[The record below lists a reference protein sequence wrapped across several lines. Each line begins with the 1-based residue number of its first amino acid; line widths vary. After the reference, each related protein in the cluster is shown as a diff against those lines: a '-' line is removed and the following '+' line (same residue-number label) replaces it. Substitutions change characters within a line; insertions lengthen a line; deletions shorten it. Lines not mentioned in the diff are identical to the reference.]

1 MTQHE
6 LYQTFVAIYRAGSIS
21 GAAKLRHL
29 TQPAVS
35 QQLAA
40 LEALVGTSLFQ
51 RTPKGAIPTRRGQ
64 ALYAQVFDALDRLER
79 VSRSLRRSTT
89 INEQSTICLGAPPEY
104 FYTFA
109 LERLRGVTFDMH
121 ISFGEAKEQLTQLE
135 LGTLDAVISTAKPT
149 QRTLQHRVL
158 GQKQFVL
165 VGPPAVALPAPDL
178 SPAELGAWL
187 NQQAWVSYSVDL
199 PITRRFWHQHLGT
212 RFDARQRI
220 VVPDLRAVLRAV
232 ELGYGLSILPE
243 FLCQA
248 ALREGRIQEV
258 WAVRQ
263 LIPSDQWILAF
274 REVDADRP
282 AVIQLGDRLAMPRDE
297 PR

>member
-1 MTQHE
+1 MM
-6 LYQTFVAIYRAGSIS
+6 LYLI
-21 GAAKLRHL
+21 
-29 TQPAVS
+29 
-35 QQLAA
+35 
-40 LEALVGTSLFQ
+40 
-51 RTPKGAIPTRRGQ
+51 
-64 ALYAQVFDALDRLER
+64 
-79 VSRSLRRSTT
+79 
-89 INEQSTICLGAPPEY
+89 EY

-109 LERLRGVTFDMH
+109 LERLRGVTFDMQ

-149 QRTLQHRVL
+149 QRALQHRVL

-212 RFDARQRI
+212 RFDARQTI

-243 FLCQA
+243 FLCRA
-248 ALREGRIQEV
+248 AIREGRIQEV

-282 AVIQLGDRLAMPRDE
+282 AVIQLGDRFAMPLDE

>member
-64 ALYAQVFDALDRLER
+64 GLYAQVFDPLDRLEQ
-79 VSRSLRRSTT
+79 VSRSLRPSTT
-89 INEQSTICLGAPPEY
+89 TTEQSTICLGVPPEY

-109 LERLRGVTFDMH
+109 LERLRSVTFDMQ
-121 ISFGEAKEQLTQLE
+121 ISFGEAKEQLAQLE

-149 QRTLQHRVL
+149 QRALQHRVL
-158 GQKQFVL
+158 GPKQFVL

-178 SPAELGAWL
+178 SLAELGAWL

-199 PITRRFWHQHLGT
+199 PITRRFWHQHLGA
-212 RFDARQRI
+212 RFDARQTI

-243 FLCQA
+243 FLCRA
-248 ALREGRIQEV
+248 AIREGRIQEM

-282 AVIQLGDRLAMPRDE
+282 AVIQLGDRLAMPLDE